1 MSKRQVSVGPCDN
14 AYSRPMHAMDRL
26 PSPMVVALAGTM
38 ALLAGCSGGTLSG
51 SASSTTVPRVAVV
64 RPLAV
69 IDAPTKVADTAA
81 GVVGYRE
88 IGTGSPL
95 LLIMGLGGSIDD
107 WQPAFVASLA
117 TDHTVVMLDNAGV
130 GQTALLPSP
139 LSVTEMANQT
149 SALIS
154 TLRLGRVALLGWS
167 MGGMIAQALAVLHPA
182 QVSRVVLA
190 ATQPGTGRAVPIPPA
205 AAAEAAS
212 SNPGAVISVLFPPGD
227 SAAAQTYVA
236 GILRYPN
243 AYRASSTAIATQ
255 EGAVE
260 QWMAGNDQ
268 AGPRFDT
275 VRLPLLVADGT
286 LDALDPSANDRSLA
300 HSVPGAKLI
309 LYPGAGHGFLFQDMS
324 SFLPAVE
331 RFLH

>member
-1 MSKRQVSVGPCDN
+1 MG
-14 AYSRPMHAMDRL
+14 RL
-26 PSPMVVALAGTM
+26 PSRIVLALAGTT
-38 ALLAGCSGGTLSG
+38 ALLAGCGGGTAP
-51 SASSTTVPRVAVV
+51 SAATGTTVPRVAVV
-64 RPLAV
+64 RPVAV
-69 IDAPTKVADTAA
+69 IDAPTREADTTA

-88 IGTGSPL
+88 IGAGSPL

-117 TDHTVVMLDNAGV
+117 TDHTVVMPDNAGV
-130 GQTALLPSP
+130 GQTASLPSP
-139 LSVTEMANQT
+139 LSITEMANQT

-154 TLRLGRVALLGWS
+154 TLRLGRLAVLGWS

-182 QVSRVVLA
+182 QVSKVVLA
-190 ATQPGTGRAVPIPPA
+190 ATQPGTGHAVPIPPA

-212 SNPGAVISVLFPPGD
+212 SNPGEVISVLFPPGA
-227 SAAAQTYVA
+227 SAAAQTYVV

-243 AYRASSTAIATQ
+243 GYRASSTAVAAQ
-255 EGAVE
+255 EGAIE
-260 QWMAGNDQ
+260 QWMAGDDQ
-268 AGPRFDT
+268 AGSRFGT

-309 LYPGAGHGFLFQDMS
+309 LYAGAGHGFLFQDMS